1 MNKKEKL
8 KQLAFYYSK
17 FFKNVH
23 KMMLEVFTTSTLNT
37 IELGWT
43 SKTSQIPWSITSQPH
58 LTATLNWVGH
68 PKRFKYHG
76 ALLHN

>member
-1 MNKKEKL
+1 
-8 KQLAFYYSK
+8 
-17 FFKNVH
+17 
-23 KMMLEVFTTSTLNT
+23 MLEVFTTSTLNT

-68 PKRFKYHG
+68 PKHFKYHG